1 MKITKDELF
10 NFVLLVLSILGIV
23 VGVVTINIPFIIIG
37 GLFLIAAFFLIY
49 CEFVEYL
56 RIRRLNKAI
65 ETIRNKN
72 QQTIFEQLSLDAYKG
87 SAVGKIALYLKSDN
101 KQNPYDLDT
110 NFSINKIFID
120 YLYRGFFCSICS
132 Y

>member
-10 NFVLLVLSILGIV
+10 TFVLLVLSILGIV

-49 CEFVEYL
+49 CEFVDYL

-65 ETIRNKN
+65 ETI
-72 QQTIFEQLSLDAYKG
+72 
-87 SAVGKIALYLKSDN
+87 KSEN
-101 KQNPYDLDT
+101 TK
-110 NFSINKIFID
+110 
-120 YLYRGFFCSICS
+120 
-132 Y
+132 